1 MKYLPS
7 YSAKTHKEE
16 TAMKHSTVA
25 LSLILFLF
33 TSMAW
38 AEHPGVATNH
48 RDAIQKAMMTHIEEI
63 TERNAN
69 GMYPV
74 FDPGAK
80 AVVQLKLKE
89 FHDSVEIMGRAT
101 PYFVSCA
108 DFTAEDGTVY
118 DLDFLVSR
126 NYGVV
131 ATLVHAKSGKKI
143 SYEIP

>member
-1 MKYLPS
+1 MKITL
-7 YSAKTHKEE
+7 SALCFTIVLM
-16 TAMKHSTVA
+16 A
-25 LSLILFLF
+25 SL
-33 TSMAW
+33 AW
-38 AEHPGVATNH
+38 AEHPGVVTNH
-48 RDAIQKAMMTHIEEI
+48 RDAIQKAMIMHIKEV
-63 TERNAN
+63 TEHNGN

-74 FDPGAK
+74 FDPEAK
-80 AVVQLKLKE
+80 VVVQLKLKE

-108 DFTAEDGTVY
+108 DFTAEDGTLY

-126 NYGVV
+126 KYGVV

>member
-1 MKYLPS
+1 MKITL
-7 YSAKTHKEE
+7 SALC
-16 TAMKHSTVA
+16 STIVLMA
-25 LSLILFLF
+25 GL
-33 TSMAW
+33 AW

-48 RDAIQKAMMTHIEEI
+48 RDAIQKAMMTHIEEV

-74 FDPGAK
+74 FDPDAK
-80 AVVQLKLKE
+80 TVVQLKLKE
-89 FHDSVEIMGRAT
+89 FHDSVEIVGRET

-108 DFTAEDGTVY
+108 DFTAEDGTLY

-126 NYGVV
+126 KYGVV
-131 ATLVHAKSGKKI
+131 ATLVHAKNGEKI